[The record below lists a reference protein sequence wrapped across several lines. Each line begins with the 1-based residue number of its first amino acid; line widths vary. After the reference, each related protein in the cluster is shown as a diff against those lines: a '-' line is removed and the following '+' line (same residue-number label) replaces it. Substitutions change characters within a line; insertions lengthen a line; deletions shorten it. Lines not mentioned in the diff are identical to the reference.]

1 MRRVTMKN
9 SGWNIGVC
17 SWSLQAE
24 INDVAAVMKNDDINH
39 VHLAVGPALADNG
52 EYLAAVKQQ
61 DWVISSTM
69 IAFAEEDYSSLDAI
83 KVTGGVVPDDSWE
96 KNKKII
102 ADAAKITSELGV
114 QYLSFHAGFIDHT
127 DTEKYQIM
135 CDRIKTTADIAAGS
149 GIMLLMETGQESAA
163 DLAGFMKDINHP
175 SVAINFDPANMILYD
190 KGDPI
195 EAVKVLSPWIKHV
208 HIKDAIKTEIPGQW
222 GAEVPWG
229 DGQVGSEKFLT
240 ALKEIGYEGAIAI
253 EREAGNSRI
262 DDITS
267 AVGILKRDMS
277 KIKP

>member
-1 MRRVTMKN
+1 MEN

-17 SWSLQAE
+17 SWSLQTK
-24 INDVAAVMKNDDINH
+24 INDVAAVMKNNGINH

-52 EYLAAVKQQ
+52 KEYLAAVKQQ
-61 DWVISSTM
+61 DWVVSSTM
-69 IAFAEEDYSSLDAI
+69 IAFEEEDYSSLDVI

-102 ADAAKITSELGV
+102 ADASKITCDLGV

-135 CDRIKTTADIAAGS
+135 CDRIKTTADIAADS

-175 SVAINFDPANMILYD
+175 SVGINFDPANMILYD

-208 HIKDAIKTEIPGQW
+208 HIKDAIKTEVPGQW

-229 DGQVGSEKFLT
+229 DGQVGNEKFLT
-240 ALKEIGYEGAIAI
+240 ALKEIGYEGTLAI

-262 DDITS
+262 DDITR

-277 KIKP
+277 RIKP